1 VDISSR
7 TLVRQTNKTLV
18 IPNRAESPLRNLLSA
33 DATTTG
39 RERPQIAPQ
48 ASKPTH
54 AQPWKSGAS
63 APRKAPK
70 EATGLQPPWTPFA
83 RILVR
88 QTNKTLVIP
97 NRAES
102 PVRNLM
108 SADATTNGKGATSD
122 RPASLKTDACTTV
135 EERRFSAA

>member
-1 VDISSR
+1 VKGATSDRPAS
-7 TLVRQTNKTLV
+7 LKTDACTTV
-18 IPNRAESPLRNLLSA
+18 EERRFQRRVKYQKSNR
-33 DATTTG
+33 
-39 RERPQIAPQ
+39 
-48 ASKPTH
+48 
-54 AQPWKSGAS
+54 AS
-63 APRKAPK
+63 APVDAFRPHTCA
-70 EATGLQPPWTPFA
+70 
-83 RILVR
+83 